1 MVQRRCSA
9 KMKLAVTLE
18 QDEDG
23 FYVVECPTLPGCL
36 SQGRT
41 EEEALANI
49 KEAIR
54 GWLEVETEKIA
65 KETTNGVKV
74 CYIEV

>member
-1 MVQRRCSA
+1 
-9 KMKLAVTLE
+9 MKLAVTLE
-18 QDEDG
+18 RDEDG
-23 FYVVECPTLPGCL
+23 FYVVECLTLPGCL

-41 EEEALANI
+41 EEEALANV
-49 KEAIR
+49 KEAIL
-54 GWLEVETEKIA
+54 GWMEAETEKIA